1 MLTAFPLLKEGALPV
16 DGLEGDREE
25 VEEEVGGALTHEKC
39 SNFLRRQS
47 V

>member
-25 VEEEVGGALTHEKC
+25 VEEEVGGALDSWE
-39 SNFLRRQS
+39 RRETSQNS
-47 V
+47 F